1 MKLKAKHN
9 ILLPDGKTEVKVG
22 EVFNYEGDISP
33 IESVVEILPAGAQE
47 KKETEPDPTDDVE
60 EKAIRE
66 EARLLGIKS
75 AHNKNI
81 EKLKAEIAEKKAEA
95 ETPADPEGDQS
106 PAPAP
111 ETAPASTPAPEDETK
126 TPAEGD
132 K

>member
-22 EVFNYEGDISP
+22 EVFDYEGDITP
-33 IESVVEILPAGAQE
+33 IESVVEILPEGE
-47 KKETEPDPTDDVE
+47 KKSKEPDPTDDVE

-75 AHNKNI
+75 YHNK
-81 EKLKAEIAEKKAEA
+81 KLETLKEEIAAKKAEA
-95 ETPADPEGDQS
+95 ETPADPEADHT

-111 ETAPASTPAPEDETK
+111 ETAPASTPAQEDGTK

-132 K
+132 ANV

>member
-9 ILLPDGKTEVKVG
+9 LLLPDGKTQIKVG
-22 EVFNYEGDISP
+22 EIFDYEGDYSSFA
-33 IESVVEILPAGAQE
+33 SVVDEIPEEE
-47 KKETEPDPTDDVE
+47 KKETPPADDVE

-75 AHNKNI
+75 YHNKKI
-81 EKLKAEIAEKKAEA
+81 ETLKAEIAEKKAEA
-95 ETPADPEGDQS
+95 EKESDAS

-111 ETAPASTPAPEDETK
+111 ETAPTPAPAHEEETK

-132 K
+132 ANV